1 VNRRKPRLSFH
12 RKWSHRADVPCRRPA
27 KFGPPRAA
35 TDTDTT
41 TPLGL
46 ASPCVCVRTLMKQRS
61 RLCDHLALVDTGPCG
76 YFEMVAHTAA
86 APYSRH
92 AGAGA
97 GASPPEGRT
106 NTQHSTPTPPTTPFL
121 VVASCVRAPKVEKTQ
136 TRGAYRHKRTR
147 SINRKWSHTSVER
160 YWKTSTTARP
170 APRATTRSSPQE
182 SEGTHHPPAA
192 CARAKMSNSVCDH
205 LTLMHMALIDNPEMV
220 AHLET
225 QS

>member
-1 VNRRKPRLSFH
+1 MQVQVQ
-12 RKWSHRADVPCRRPA
+12 VP
-27 KFGPPRAA
+27 PPR
-35 TDTDTT
+35 
-41 TPLGL
+41 
-46 ASPCVCVRTLMKQRS
+46 R
-61 RLCDHLALVDTGPCG
+61 
-76 YFEMVAHTAA
+76 
-86 APYSRH
+86 
-92 AGAGA
+92 
-97 GASPPEGRT
+97 GRT
-106 NTQHSTPTPPTTPFL
+106 NTQHQHQHPDHPLL

-225 QS
+225 QSCDRACVRVCAPRPTPTPTPRAHPDTHTPHHTHQRRPDAFRTPALCFAAVRPFAARTSARLQARVEDRTSIAHTARAHSHRNTFCD